1 MTTYE
6 IIQMY
11 KEAKDKNAQIEI
23 LADLACCSK
32 EDILFVLQNAGLIS
46 GVPGEKKKKKAATY
60 QKSGAPRLVW
70 DEELKQTVRSLL
82 MEGMTCAAI
91 AERIGWDTAQV
102 QYGISRYKLRGE
114 AKKKEPAEKK
124 EEPAVK
130 TGTPQTLAFEGEEEE
145 QRIKRELSN
154 EESDTERSLRRRVS
168 LMRDYARCITLLSKE
183 SLANYE
189 AIVGVFAESII
200 QGADGILREAA
211 EYGV

>member
-6 IIQMY
+6 IVQMY

-32 EDILFVLQNAGLIS
+32 EDILLVLQNAGLIS
-46 GVPGEKKKKKAATY
+46 GVPGEREKKKAATY
-60 QKSGAPRLVW
+60 QKSGAPRLAW

-102 QYGISRYKLRGE
+102 QYGISKYKLRGE
-114 AKKKEPAEKK
+114 AKKKESAEKK
-124 EEPAVK
+124 EEAVK
-130 TGTPQTLAFEGEEEE
+130 AA
-145 QRIKRELSN
+145 
-154 EESDTERSLRRRVS
+154 EESKEKTGALYEVS